1 MCACLR
7 AVQGERCA
15 PCASI
20 KKKRTARERPSER
33 RARAEDGAH
42 ICLTMGPFRY
52 VISMIVHILG
62 TCFHNNHGTSLD

>member
-20 KKKRTARERPSER
+20 KKKRTARERG
-33 RARAEDGAH
+33 ARAEDGAH
-42 ICLTMGPFRY
+42 ICLTLGPFRY
-52 VISMIVHILG
+52 DISMIVYILG